1 MQMTILWRAL
11 PGAPERE
18 ARDAFVRRA
27 LGQARFLRLAREPGG
42 KPFLLPA
49 ADDPR
54 PPHLSLTHTRGL
66 IACALF
72 DAPVGVD
79 AEPADR
85 QVAAALARRILSEPE
100 RARYAALPAAARGA
114 FLLGRW
120 VAREAHGKRTGEGIA
135 GGGAHLVVTDDGRV
149 LDAGGAVLSRVRTLS
164 LAGCLVAVAG
174 PDAPFTLL
182 TEQI

>member
-11 PGAPERE
+11 PGVPERE

-42 KPFLLPA
+42 KPFLPPA

-85 QVAAALARRILSEPE
+85 QVAAALARRICRNRSARAMRRCRRRRAARSCSGAGWPGRRTASA
-100 RARYAALPAAARGA
+100 RARALRAAAHIS
-114 FLLGRW
+114 W
-120 VAREAHGKRTGEGIA
+120 
-135 GGGAHLVVTDDGRV
+135 
-149 LDAGGAVLSRVRTLS
+149 
-164 LAGCLVAVAG
+164 
-174 PDAPFTLL
+174 
-182 TEQI
+182 